1 MKYNFDEIIERKN
14 TDCLKYDWAKDI
26 FGSDDVIP
34 MWIAD
39 MDFRTPQCIV
49 DVMRKRMEHE
59 IFGYTFL
66 SPQWKPAIINWI
78 SRRYNWHV
86 MEEEIGFVGGIVP
99 AIAYIIQCFTNEG
112 DKVLIQ
118 PPVYHPYNNV
128 TRDFKRIPVNNPLR
142 LVDGQYE
149 IDFADFEEKAKGC
162 KLFLLCNP
170 HNPGGRV
177 WSAEELRRM
186 AEICAE
192 NNVLVVSDEIHCD
205 MTLYGYKHTPFAIVS
220 DAAAQNS
227 ITLMAASKTFN
238 IAGLKS
244 SYHITPN
251 ANIRERYNEFLRIN
265 ELDCAH
271 LFASEAVAAAY
282 NHGEEWL
289 NQMLAYVEGNIDFMH
304 DFIKKNMP
312 KLDIIRPQA
321 SYLVFIDARG
331 LQMPQEELVDFFAK
345 KAKVGMNDGAMFG
358 QEGRGFMRMNVGCPR
373 SVLCKALTQIKTA
386 YDDINKNDNSY

>member
-78 SRRYNWHV
+78 SRRYSWHV

-373 SVLCKALTQIKTA
+373 SVLCKALTQIKRA

>member
-14 TDCLKYDWAKDI
+14 TDCLKYDWVKDI

-78 SRRYNWHV
+78 SRRYSWHV

-128 TRDFKRIPVNNPLR
+128 TRDFKRIPVNNPLS

-373 SVLCKALTQIKTA
+373 SVLCKALTQIKQA

>member
-78 SRRYNWHV
+78 SRRYSWHV

-251 ANIRERYNEFLRIN
+251 TNIRERYNEFLRIN

-373 SVLCKALTQIKTA
+373 SILKKALEQIKTA
-386 YDDINKNDNSY
+386 YDQL

>member
-128 TRDFKRIPVNNPLR
+128 TRDFKRIPVNNPLM

-220 DAAAQNS
+220 DVAAQNS

-331 LQMPQEELVDFFAK
+331 LQMPQEELVDFFAR

>member
-331 LQMPQEELVDFFAK
+331 LQMPQEELVDFFAR

>member
-271 LFASEAVAAAY
+271 LFASEAVAVAY